1 VEKSKTNRKAF
12 KYLKASSVEAQ
23 LFELASEL
31 RSLELKYHPETEE
44 QKEAKKIANRMNLLF
59 RMVELNVERPLCW
72 LIYKAIKLNDKKKG
86 NFSLEDASKL
96 IADKKR
102 LFDE

>member
-1 VEKSKTNRKAF
+1 
-12 KYLKASSVEAQ
+12 
-23 LFELASEL
+23 
-31 RSLELKYHPETEE
+31 
-44 QKEAKKIANRMNLLF
+44 
-59 RMVELNVERPLCW
+59 MVELNVERPLCW